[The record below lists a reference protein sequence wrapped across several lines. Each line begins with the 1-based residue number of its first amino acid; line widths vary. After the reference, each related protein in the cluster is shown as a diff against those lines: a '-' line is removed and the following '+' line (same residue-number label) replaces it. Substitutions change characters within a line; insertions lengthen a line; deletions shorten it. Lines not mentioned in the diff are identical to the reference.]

1 MKTLLKQYLITL
13 LIIIIPSLILSLI
26 LATLSYF
33 IQMNG
38 SLFHIFIQLMTYIIL
53 FISALYFSSKFINN
67 RLFHCLMM
75 SILYGLL
82 HIVIHLDSINL
93 LNLALKSSVFLIIGI
108 IKEFMQK
115 KRWKYSSLFYLY
127 SIFKILTS

>member
-115 KRWKYSSLFYLY
+115 KR
-127 SIFKILTS
+127 